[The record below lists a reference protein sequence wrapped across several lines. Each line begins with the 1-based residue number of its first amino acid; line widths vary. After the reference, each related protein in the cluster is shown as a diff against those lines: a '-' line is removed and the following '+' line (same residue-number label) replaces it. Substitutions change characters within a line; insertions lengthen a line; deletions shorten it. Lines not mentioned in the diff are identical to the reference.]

1 MIKVDN
7 LAPCI
12 IFSIIIHSLVF
23 GTIYYKNNKKNV
35 FVQVPFEVSFYSPVQ
50 QTAMKEVVEES
61 KVEPKV
67 VPPAEKPKEQAKEK
81 KKSDIVI
88 KKKEKEVEKKV
99 TKKEEKETKPK
110 EEKVEEKPAEKP
122 ADKPAEGTG
131 APKDGS
137 GTSYPSRGIFLE
149 NKNFKFGYY
158 TNNIVKKISRHWQW
172 SANAEPYRAVVYFKI
187 YRDGRVF
194 DVKIK
199 ESSGDSAFDQN
210 AIRAVELSSPFA
222 PLPDSY
228 NEDSLGVYF
237 EFKFN

>member
-1 MIKVDN
+1 MIRVDN

-12 IFSIIIHSLVF
+12 IFSIIVHSLVF
-23 GTIYYKNNKKNV
+23 GAIFYNNNKKNV
-35 FVQVPFEVSFYSPVQ
+35 FVQVPFEVSFYSPVK
-50 QTAMKEVVEES
+50 QTVMREVVEDK
-61 KVEPKV
+61 KVEPEV
-67 VPPAEKPKEQAKEK
+67 APPVQKPKEQVKEK

-88 KKKEKEVEKKV
+88 KSKEKKDEKKE
-99 TKKEEKETKPK
+99 TKKEESKAK

-122 ADKPAEGTG
+122 AEEAAAKEGNG
-131 APKDGS
+131 NQYS
-137 GTSYPSRGIFLE
+137 SRGIVLE
-149 NKNFKFGYY
+149 NQNFKFGYY

-172 SANAEPYRAVVYFKI
+172 SNTVEPYRAVVYFKI

-199 ESSGDSAFDQN
+199 ESSGNEPFDQN
-210 AIRAVELSSPFA
+210 AIRAVELASPFA

>member
-50 QTAMKEVVEES
+50 QTAMKEVVEEN

-67 VPPAEKPKEQAKEK
+67 VPPAEKPKEQVKEK

-110 EEKVEEKPAEKP
+110 EEKVEEKPA
-122 ADKPAEGTG
+122 DKPAEGTG
-131 APKDGS
+131 APKDGNGS
-137 GTSYPSRGIFLE
+137 SYPSRGIFLE